1 MPNEIA
7 KNQLWKRAAE
17 NKDTEVNT
25 ILTIWEAVLFNI
37 QWVNES
43 SQDFQRTSKTRL
55 VQWAAYNHPGTLSS
69 KAPSHSYM

>member
-1 MPNEIA
+1 MPKEIA

-37 QWVNES
+37 Q
-43 SQDFQRTSKTRL
+43 
-55 VQWAAYNHPGTLSS
+55 
-69 KAPSHSYM
+69 